1 MKYIIEPYISVN
13 NFLFGKS
20 QSDVKKKNGVPYVAK
35 KDNIQGIVTEDREGC
50 ELVYE
55 EKKLAYVSMN
65 KHVHPMVAGIEIYAA
80 GAIEALKKLDPDH
93 MVGPKYMI
101 FRGLGICIGGLSSKK
116 IPEGR
121 IATAFAKH
129 KVGFFEFFVT
139 DY

>member
-1 MKYIIEPYISVN
+1 MRYIIDPYVSIN
-13 NFLFGKS
+13 GFFLGGS
-20 QSDVKKKNGVPYVAK
+20 QSNIKKKNGEPYVSK

-65 KHVHPMVAGIEIYAA
+65 KHVQPVVAGIEIYAD

-93 MVGPKYMI
+93 MVGPQYMI
-101 FRGLGICIGGLSSKK
+101 FRGLGVCIGGLSSNK

-121 IATAFAKH
+121 IVTAFAKH
-129 KVGFFEFFVT
+129 KVEFFEFFVT
-139 DY
+139 DC